1 MFLARLRSGLREL
14 VGALEEEVEH
24 RHSTA
29 VATRTHH
36 AADHAQ
42 RRARDVRHNPEAQAL
57 RRLDADR
64 EQEEQR
70 HNDGRSPRVADAVVA
85 IAMRGLRLQEDDLIE
100 ALEHGVRRQQRLQ
113 LVGERLFAH
122 FAVRD
127 EELLRPSR
135 LERHPVAVNFRL

>member
-85 IAMRGLRLQEDDLIE
+85 IAMRRLRLHQDDLVE
-100 ALEHGVRRQQRLQ
+100 ALEHAVSGEQRLQ
-113 LVGERLFAH
+113 LVGEGLFAH
-122 FAVRD
+122 VAVSD
-127 EELLRPSR
+127 QELIVPAR